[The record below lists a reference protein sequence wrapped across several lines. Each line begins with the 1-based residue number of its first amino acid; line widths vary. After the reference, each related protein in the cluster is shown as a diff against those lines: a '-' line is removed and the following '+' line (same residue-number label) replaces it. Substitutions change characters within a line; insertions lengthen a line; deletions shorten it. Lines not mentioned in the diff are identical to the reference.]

1 MLSVSRSHVRVC
13 AQITSLFLHWFPA
26 CVAWTERWHP
36 EVGVRVADRKSPE
49 AVREWHDATLVQL
62 VLLPCVPYL
71 LWAVLYYTKACTSP
85 LPLFNCWSAV
95 LWRDALHFNG

>member
-1 MLSVSRSHVRVC
+1 MTDVF

-36 EVGVRVADRKSPE
+36 EVQAREAGKLPE
-49 AVREWHDATLVQL
+49 AVNEWQNATLVQL

-71 LWAVLYYTKACTSP
+71 LWAVLYYTKVCHNACTRCCKP
-85 LPLFNCWSAV
+85 E
-95 LWRDALHFNG
+95 